1 MKVLRG
7 IVTELVGLFV
17 DDWTFALGIVVW
29 LALTAFAGPRLPQT
43 LAAPVFFCGLA
54 ALTLIFVM
62 RKAKK

>member
-29 LALTAFAGPRLPQT
+29 LALTAFVGPRLPQT
-43 LAAPVFFCGLA
+43 LAAPVFFLGLA
-54 ALTLIFVM
+54 ALTLVLVV
-62 RKAKK
+62 RKARQ